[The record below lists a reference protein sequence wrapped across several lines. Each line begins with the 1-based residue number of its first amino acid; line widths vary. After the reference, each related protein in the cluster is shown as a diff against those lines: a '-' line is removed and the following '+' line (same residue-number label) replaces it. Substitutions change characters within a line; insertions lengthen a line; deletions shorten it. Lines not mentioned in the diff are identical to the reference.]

1 MRADFNVLNWRA
13 DESIDERELRRQYQS
28 GEFNG
33 LFLRMGGSARLDSL
47 DFLSS
52 LPELK
57 YLEIEGRVADDSQ
70 AFGIAGLRELVL
82 LTRGRV
88 AIPAVQNASLTAL
101 AVDDRAGAIDL
112 AGFSA
117 LASLT
122 LWSSGRSD
130 LEFLRSAPWISSFK
144 LEGLGQIVDLCGLE
158 NCAKLDDLEILEARV
173 ESLAPLRGLQYLR
186 RCWLIGG
193 GESIQPE
200 PLDFNAV
207 SALNNLEE
215 LRVTYG
221 GEARSV
227 APLLSMN
234 SLRDLRL
241 RGTRV
246 VAGDSDLLSA
256 LPDSVR
262 IVGPEE

>member
-1 MRADFNVLNWRA
+1 MRADYSVLNWRV
-13 DESIDERELRRQYQS
+13 DEPIDERELGRQYQS

-33 LFLRMGGSARLDSL
+33 LFLRASGSVRLGSL

-52 LPELK
+52 LPDLK

-70 AFGIAGLRELVL
+70 AFKIAGLRELVL
-82 LTRGRV
+82 LTKGQV
-88 AIPAVQNASLTAL
+88 AIPAVRNASLAAL
-101 AVDDRAGAIDL
+101 ALDDRAGAIDL
-112 AGFSA
+112 AGFPA
-117 LASLT
+117 LTRLT

-130 LEFLRSAPWISSFK
+130 LGFLRRAPRVSSFK
-144 LEGLGQIVDLCGLE
+144 LEGVGQIVDLRGLE
-158 NCAKLDDLEILEARV
+158 NCTKLDDLEVLEARV
-173 ESLAPLRGLQYLR
+173 ESLSPLQSLLDLR

-200 PLDFNAV
+200 PLDFSAV
-207 SALNNLEE
+207 SALNKLEE

-221 GEARSV
+221 GEVRSV
-227 APLLSMN
+227 APLLSMG

-246 VAGDSDLLSA
+246 VAGDSALLSQ

>member
-1 MRADFNVLNWRA
+1 MRADYSVLNWRA
-13 DESIDERELRRQYQS
+13 EGSIDDRELVRQYQS

-33 LFLRMGGSARLDSL
+33 LFLRVSGNARLGSL

-70 AFGIAGLRELVL
+70 AFKISGLRELVL
-82 LTRGRV
+82 LTRGQV
-88 AIPAVQNASLTAL
+88 AIPAVQNPSLTVL

-112 AGFSA
+112 AGFPA
-117 LASLT
+117 LTGLT
-122 LWSSGRSD
+122 LWSSGRND
-130 LEFLRSAPWISSFK
+130 LGFLGSAPWISSFK
-144 LEGLGQIVDLCGLE
+144 LEGVGQILDLRGLE
-158 NCAKLDDLEILEARV
+158 NCAKLDDLEILEARI
-173 ESLAPLRGLQYLR
+173 ESLAPLQGLQDLR

-200 PLDFNAV
+200 PLDFSAV
-207 SALNNLEE
+207 SDLNNLEE

-227 APLLSMN
+227 APLLNMG

-241 RGTRV
+241 RGTRI
-246 VAGDSDLLSA
+246 VAGDSDLLSEF
-256 LPDSVR
+256 PDSVR